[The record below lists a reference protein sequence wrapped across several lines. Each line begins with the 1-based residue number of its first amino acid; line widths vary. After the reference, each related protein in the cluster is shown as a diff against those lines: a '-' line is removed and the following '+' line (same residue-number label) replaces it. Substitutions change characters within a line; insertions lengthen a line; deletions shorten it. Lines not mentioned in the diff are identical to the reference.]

1 MRWSVGS
8 WKWKLV
14 YAAKSFLA
22 SWLIWKKPDKL
33 PLFILSKSKCHW
45 ASVAVQHL
53 CFCSLH
59 FVRVC
64 LRLPSKFCQLWRKSS
79 IFHLLASVQHRQL
92 SLKEPFLTDSQPV
105 TSAAAESHPPQF
117 FRPSVIH
124 PDVNAGAWSRAAATC
139 RADKAWRR
147 FTSLAL
153 WPRQKVPTRPECRRG
168 DDEGA
173 ACSAETFKALWGE
186 KKPVKLE
193 GRVGSHFSLAPLR
206 EWACAHHT
214 LAKNVHKEQERVV
227 VPHYHGCV
235 SEFGF
240 IYLPVPP
247 LCKVKHLNR
256 CYFFFQRSLF
266 SHIATEKT
274 KVFLRSF
281 STEGSFLR

>member
-1 MRWSVGS
+1 MQQPLFDGVCSWLESLETVRWSVGS

-124 PDVNAGAWSRAAATC
+124 PDVDAGAWSRAAATSVA
-139 RADKAWRR
+139 RTKRDVALQVSRFGRGRR
-147 FTSLAL
+147 FRLDRSAGEATTRAQ
-153 WPRQKVPTRPECRRG
+153 RVPQRPSKPCG
-168 DDEGA
+168 G
-173 ACSAETFKALWGE
+173 
-186 KKPVKLE
+186 KKS
-193 GRVGSHFSLAPLR
+193 R
-206 EWACAHHT
+206 W
-214 LAKNVHKEQERVV
+214 N
-227 VPHYHGCV
+227 
-235 SEFGF
+235 
-240 IYLPVPP
+240 
-247 LCKVKHLNR
+247 
-256 CYFFFQRSLF
+256 
-266 SHIATEKT
+266 
-274 KVFLRSF
+274 
-281 STEGSFLR
+281 